1 MKAIVECKMNNQT
14 SIKKM
19 KNNRKQ
25 DKSNHKHKEICFE
38 IRAIALCPRLHHY
51 EGFHYLLRD
60 LSQRDLTQKNYNSA
74 HTRPEY
80 TTPSTQPSAQEAAQD
95 QFEVTK
101 HLVIYQDHKHS
112 LLQLPI

>member
-1 MKAIVECKMNNQT
+1 VKTGNESDGMKAIVECKMKNHT

-25 DKSNHKHKEICFE
+25 DTSNRKCKEICFE
-38 IRAIALCPRLHHY
+38 VQATALCPRLHHY
-51 EGFHYLLRD
+51 EGFHYPLRD
-60 LSQRDLTQKNYNSA
+60 LPQKDYNLVY
-74 HTRPEY
+74 TRPEY
-80 TTPSTQPSAQEAAQD
+80 TTPPIQPSTQEVAQS

-112 LLQLPI
+112 LL